1 MAANPISERVT
12 PRSDFDV
19 LFEFVPSPMLL
30 VRRGGEVEAA
40 NASARDALPDLRIGG
55 VLPIQG
61 PACEASLRYLDRC
74 ASTDATVPGSL
85 VLQRDGG
92 AVERHSCHGARA
104 RPRTFDGG
112 PLVLLHLDASAL
124 DRRFKVLAAKLHDA
138 RRVMQERRRRA
149 RQMQALMEDRE
160 RLLARLER
168 DAAARLAAEHE
179 RDEVLTR
186 LYRAGQDE
194 RRRLARDLH
203 DHAGQH
209 LVALDF
215 GLRRLKPHLT
225 TSLAQAELDMLLE
238 RAQDV
243 GQSLRRVTL
252 ELRPAALDEFGFVTA
267 LRYLVDEWVRATR
280 IAVEFQVVGDE
291 VPLPAEIAITLYR
304 LTQEA
309 LTNVAKH
316 AVNPR
321 FASVVLLFDPRLF
334 TLTVDDDGVGFEAD
348 VASTLSLTSQ
358 GKLGLVGMRERLCL
372 VGGSLQIESS
382 PGHGTLV
389 IARIR
394 LDKDPLDDA

>member
-12 PRSDFDV
+12 LRSDFDV

-40 NASARDALPDLRIGG
+40 NASARDAMPDLRIGG

-85 VLQRDGG
+85 ILERIGG
-92 AVERHSCHGARA
+92 EVERHSCHGARA
-104 RPRTFDGG
+104 RSRTMDGC
-112 PLVLLHLDASAL
+112 PLVLLHLDGSAL
-124 DRRFKVLAAKLHDA
+124 DRRFKALAAKLHDA

-168 DAAARLAAEHE
+168 DAAARAAAEHE

-194 RRRLARDLH
+194 RQRLARDLH

-215 GLRRLKPHLT
+215 GLRRLMPHLT
-225 TSLAQAELDMLLE
+225 TPPARGELDRLLE
-238 RAQDV
+238 RARDV
-243 GQSLRRVTL
+243 GEALRRVTL

-267 LRYLVDEWVRATR
+267 LRYLVDEWRRATG
-280 IAVEFQVVGDE
+280 IAVEFQVVGEE

-316 AVNPR
+316 AGGPS
-321 FASVVLLFDPRLF
+321 FATVVLLFDPDFF
-334 TLTVDDDGVGFEAD
+334 TLTVDDDGIGFDPE
-348 VASTLSLTSQ
+348 VASALCLASQ

-372 VGGSLQIESS
+372 VGGSLELESS
-382 PGHGTLV
+382 PGHGASV

-394 LDKDPLDDA
+394 LDREAPADA